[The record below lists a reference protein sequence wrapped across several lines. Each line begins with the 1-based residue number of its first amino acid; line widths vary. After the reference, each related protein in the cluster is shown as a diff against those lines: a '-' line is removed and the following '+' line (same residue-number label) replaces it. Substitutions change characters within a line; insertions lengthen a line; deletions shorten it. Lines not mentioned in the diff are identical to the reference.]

1 MRRLSLAALIAL
13 LVVGL
18 PAAAAVTL
26 YRAWASGTNGI
37 ADEPPLAKE
46 RMAGVAGRCSH
57 CGRIERARKL
67 RPDAAGPLSLPGYEY
82 TVRMADGSSR
92 VFREPSPARWRVG
105 ARLIYI
111 DGVQRPQAPVM
122 AGIRD

>member
-18 PAAAAVTL
+18 PAVTGVTL
-26 YRAWASGTNGI
+26 YRAWMSGNNGI
-37 ADEPPLAKE
+37 GEESP
-46 RMAGVAGRCSH
+46 AGLELKAGLAGRCPH
-57 CGRIERARKL
+57 CGRIERTRKL

-92 VFREPSPARWRVG
+92 VFREPSPARWPVG

>member
-18 PAAAAVTL
+18 PATAAVTL
-26 YRAWASGTNGI
+26 YRAWMSGTNGI
-37 ADEPPLAKE
+37 ADEAPPTKE
-46 RMAGVAGRCSH
+46 LKAGLAGRCPH

-67 RPDAAGPLSLPGYEY
+67 RPDAAGSRSRPGYEY

-111 DGVQRPQAPVM
+111 DGVQRPKAAVV

>member
-26 YRAWASGTNGI
+26 YRAWMSGNHGI
-37 ADEPPLAKE
+37 AEEPLPVE
-46 RMAGVAGRCSH
+46 RAAGVAGRCSH

-67 RPDAAGPLSLPGYEY
+67 RRDAANPRSTPGYEY

-92 VFREPSPARWRVG
+92 VFREPPPARWRVG

-111 DGVQRPQAPVM
+111 DGVQRTKAPVM